1 MYYHYTNIEA
11 LFHII
16 QNRKA
21 WFSSLAF
28 MNDDLEGFDLHR
40 VMAEVM
46 NMKYGDERCQ
56 KKMKMIDD
64 IIKENLR
71 LQLSFSATKL
81 RDDISQWRAYTDIG
95 LGVSIAFE
103 DGFFPGTA
111 RKLDC
116 VYDFAEKKQ
125 AIIENPY
132 LKANDKTLASLFDT
146 PNGGRNEGL
155 HEFIGAITDSLAS
168 FKNKSFSPESETR
181 WVFSATSIDDA
192 RFDIKLR
199 PHRLGLT
206 LYQEADVDLSKIKR
220 ITLGPQ
226 VLSEN
231 IKTFKDFMKLN
242 DCPAIIDT
250 STVSLR

>member
-16 QNRKA
+16 QNKKV

-46 NMKYGDERCQ
+46 DMKYGDERCR

-64 IIKENLR
+64 IIKEYLR
-71 LQLSFSATKL
+71 LQLSFSATRL
-81 RDDISQWRAYTDIG
+81 RDDISQWRAYTELG
-95 LGVSIAFE
+95 LGVSIGFE
-103 DGFFPGTA
+103 DGFFPDTA

-116 VYDFAEKKQ
+116 VYDFTEKKQ
-125 AIIENPY
+125 AIIDNPY
-132 LKANDKTLASLFDT
+132 LKANDKTLASLFDNT
-146 PNGGRNEGL
+146 ESGTNERL
-155 HEFIGAITDSLAS
+155 REFIGAIVDSLVS
-168 FKNKSFSPESETR
+168 FKNKSFAPESETR
-181 WVFSATSIDDA
+181 WVYSATCIDDA

-206 LYQEADVDLSKIKR
+206 LYQEVDIDLSKVKR

-226 VLSEN
+226 VLPEN
-231 IKTFKDFMKLN
+231 IKTFKDFMRIN
-242 DCPAIIDT
+242 NCPAIIDV
-250 STVSLR
+250 SEVSLR